1 MNAHPLPQACLHVLW
16 VPTCQGAHIRM
27 YPKQEINP
35 YHPSIPV
42 LNCTPHIRT
51 YVSTHPYPTPKKPK
65 HSTHP
70 SVRIHT
76 SYRIKHR
83 QNRIAHPSVST
94 HPYPTSDRIT
104 HRQNQDILA
113 DRPYTMHACISP
125 TIHTLILFPSAS
137 RGCISKLSIE

>member
-1 MNAHPLPQACLHVLW
+1 MFIRKKHTHPYVSQARNQSVS
-16 VPTCQGAHIRM
+16 
-27 YPKQEINP
+27 PK
-35 YHPSIPV
+35 HPSSQ
-42 LNCTPHIRT
+42 L
-51 YVSTHPYPTPKKPK
+51 YSTHPYPTPKKPK

-113 DRPYTMHACISP
+113 DRPYTMHACMHITYHTYSHPFSVRISGLHLQ
-125 TIHTLILFPSAS
+125 TID
-137 RGCISKLSIE
+137 